1 MKQLSVRNVTPD
13 LAAALEREAQ
23 LRGVSLNSTALA
35 LLRRALGIAE
45 QPFDNGLASHGGA
58 WGEEEYREFEAAVVP
73 FEEVDE
79 ELWR

>member
-13 LAAALEREAQ
+13 LAAALAREAQ
-23 LRGVSLNSTALA
+23 LRGASLNSTALA

-45 QPFDNGLASHGGA
+45 QPFDNGLAGYGGT
-58 WGEEEYREFEAAVVP
+58 WGEEEYREFEAAVMS
-73 FEEVDE
+73 FEQVDE